1 MGFTWGVRL
10 SWLLCGLTLYGVGLA
25 AQVRASIGLAPWSV
39 LSQGVSLTTGLTFGM
54 ATNAIGLLLLTL
66 WIPLRQRP
74 GVGTVLNVVVIG
86 VVSDIA
92 MGWIPTPHA
101 LAARVGLFLL
111 GMVAVGVATGIYIAP
126 GLGTGA
132 RDGLMV
138 GVQRRTGLP
147 VVAVRTAIELTVLV
161 IGWLLGGRIGL
172 GTVLEAMLIGSVVH
186 RTMPFFAARYAS
198 SQLSPSTAGSA

>member
-1 MGFTWGVRL
+1 MVTWGVRL
-10 SWLLCGLTLYGVGLA
+10 SWLLCGLALYGVGLA

-39 LSQGVSLTTGLTFGM
+39 LSQGVSLSTGLTFGM
-54 ATNAIGLLLLTL
+54 ATNAIGLLVLAL

-86 VVSDIA
+86 AVCDLA
-92 MGWIPTPHA
+92 MGWIPSPDGV
-101 LAARVGLFLL
+101 AARVGLFLA
-111 GMVAVGVATGIYIAP
+111 GVVMVGVATGIYVAP

-147 VVAVRTAIELTVLV
+147 VVLVRTSIELTVLV
-161 IGWLLGGRIGL
+161 IGWVLGGQLGL

-186 RTMPFFAARYAS
+186 RTLPFFAARYAV
-198 SQLSPSTAGSA
+198 QQRSPSTAVSA